1 MTPGLFGK
9 MPAHG
14 DFVRRG
20 WDDATVDAL
29 DDWCSEVVG
38 ALGDADDDTQD
49 TPVVHGRAPAGRFGP
64 LPLHLAVAR
73 SRDRAA
79 RDFVLVVGVAGGGAY
94 DPDAFDDVMRA
105 ALAGERDADA
115 TVAAIPVDAVG
126 VRDAAL
132 DVSDAAVVAA
142 LLRER
147 TAA

>member
-29 DDWCSEVVG
+29 DHWCS
-38 ALGDADDDTQD
+38 AIAASLDDADRDDRD
-49 TPVVHGRAPAGRFGP
+49 APVVFGRARGGRFGP

-73 SRDRAA
+73 SRDRAG
-79 RDFVLVVGVAGGGAY
+79 RDFVLVVGVAGEGAY
-94 DPDAFDDVMRA
+94 RPASLEDVLRA
-105 ALAGERDADA
+105 ALSGASDADA
-115 TVAAIPVDAVG
+115 TVAAIPPGAGEADELTVD
-126 VRDAAL
+126 L
-132 DVSDAAVVAA
+132 SDAASVAA
-142 LLRER
+142 WLRER